1 MTGEVVT
8 ITRFRM
14 AQDGE
19 GVSTLVTLFGCP
31 LHCQCCANAFCNEK
45 ETPVTYYTPEHLCE
59 TLKIDDL
66 YFKMTGG
73 GIVFGGG
80 EPLMQSKFVQ
90 DVCRLADPMWKKRI
104 ETSLHVKWGD
114 IAPLTDIIDE
124 WIIDVKDMNPEIY
137 KRYTGSSNWLVI
149 RNLKKLADAVPK
161 EKIWLRVPLIDGINT
176 KDDVKK
182 SVAALKEMGF
192 NRIEEFKYI
201 DIHSTIH
208 KPKNIVKLPRIPR
221 QGYGMML
228 VSDEARLAS
237 LSGSREVKRFDE
249 KYYKLLHQL
258 HINELEK
265 MFFKKQVDE

>member
-1 MTGEVVT
+1 MIGEVVT

-208 KPKNIVKLPRIPR
+208 KPKNIVKLPRMPR
-221 QGYGMML
+221 HGDL
-228 VSDEARLAS
+228 IISFNRKWADLANF
-237 LSGSREVKRFDE
+237 REKSRFDE
-249 KYYKLLHQL
+249 KYYGMTQQLSEEVFLELKLREQ
-258 HINELEK
+258 EK
-265 MFFKKQVDE
+265 E